1 MDVSGALW
9 VAKDQ
14 FADKAAAR
22 GIEIDVEGCAV
33 GLMADIDE
41 AAFGQMLTQLMTN
54 ALTFTPSGGKV
65 TLSAWARDGRVSLCV
80 ADNGPGVPPEDLA
93 RILQPF
99 EQGGRS
105 TTDHEHGAGLGL
117 TLTKAFAE
125 VHGGVLNIASEPGN
139 GFTAVIELPEA
150 R

>member
-1 MDVSGALW
+1 
-9 VAKDQ
+9 
-14 FADKAAAR
+14 
-22 GIEIDVEGCAV
+22 
-33 GLMADIDE
+33 
-41 AAFGQMLTQLMTN
+41 
-54 ALTFTPSGGKV
+54 V
-65 TLSAWARDGRVSLCV
+65 TDGRISLSI
-80 ADNGPGVPPEDLA
+80 ADNGPGVPAEDLG

-125 VHGGVLNIASEPGN
+125 VHGGALSIASEHGK